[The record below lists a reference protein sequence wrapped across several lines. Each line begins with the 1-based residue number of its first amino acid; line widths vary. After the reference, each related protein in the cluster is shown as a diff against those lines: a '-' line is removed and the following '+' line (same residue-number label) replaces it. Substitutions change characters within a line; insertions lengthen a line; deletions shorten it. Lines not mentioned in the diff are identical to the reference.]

1 MLLAMNFKYLVIALV
16 FFMFLLLSF
25 YLHKQNL
32 SIREINGEFRVNKVV
47 KFGPIVNVDG
57 TNILIKSKGSFFV
70 GDILNIKCEQVGETD
85 ASSLSF
91 ASNFLKSKN
100 ACLIANNAIIEL
112 KKPSQTP
119 LTFIQ
124 KFLDKGD
131 YFKKVEPTI
140 LLGVLEK
147 NSEIRQSAI
156 NMGIVHLIVISG
168 LHVMLLQ
175 KAITTIV
182 RKFISNDKCVIL
194 ISFIPI
200 IIYSVILNMPF
211 PLVRATIFSFVTFL
225 NKYYWKKKFDSLT
238 ILAITIM
245 IVVLIVPHQIFSLS
259 FTFTLI
265 SLFTIFCLSNLPIK
279 NKYLKTFVITLAI
292 FVVTTPLIIFIN
304 GKVIILS

>member
-1 MLLAMNFKYLVIALV
+1 MLLAMNIKYLIIALV

-32 SIREINGEFRVNKVV
+32 SITEISGEFRVNKVV
-47 KFGPIVNVDG
+47 KFGPIVNANG
-57 TNILIKSKGSFFV
+57 TNVLIKSKESFFI
-70 GDILNIKCEQVGETD
+70 GDILDIKCRQINKTND
-85 ASSLSF
+85 SPLAF

-100 ACLIANNAIIEL
+100 VSLVANNAIIVL
-112 KKPSQTP
+112 KQPSQTP
-119 LTFIQ
+119 LSFIQ
-124 KFLDKGD
+124 KFLDKGH

-147 NSEIRQSAI
+147 DSEIRQSAI

-175 KAITTIV
+175 KAITSIV
-182 RKFISNDKCVIL
+182 GKFISNRKCVIL

-211 PLVRATIFSFVTFL
+211 PLVRAIIFSFITFL
-225 NKYYWKKKFDSLT
+225 NKYYWKKRFDSLT

-245 IVVLIVPHQIFSLS
+245 LVVLFVPHQIFSLS
-259 FTFTLI
+259 FAFTLI

-279 NKYLKTFVITLAI
+279 NKYFKTFVITLAI
-292 FVVTTPLIIFIN
+292 FAATTPLIIFIN
-304 GKVIILS
+304 GKIIILS

>member
-1 MLLAMNFKYLVIALV
+1 MLLAMNFKYLVISLV

-25 YLHKQNL
+25 YLHQQNL

-57 TNILIKSKGSFFV
+57 TNILIKSKGSFFI
-70 GDILNIKCEQVGETD
+70 GDILNIKCKQVSETNV
-85 ASSLSF
+85 SSLSF

-100 ACLIANNAIIEL
+100 VSLIANNAIIEL

-119 LTFIQ
+119 LAFIQ

-147 NSEIRQSAI
+147 DSEIRQSAI

-182 RKFISNDKCVIL
+182 GRFISNGKCVIL
-194 ISFIPI
+194 ISLIPI
-200 IIYSVILNMPF
+200 IVYSAILNMPF

-259 FTFTLI
+259 FAFTLI